1 MNLKGDRAPTKVPQS
16 PYEMMSATKRNNEVI
31 MTNNESKIYVLE
43 YDKQPNTEEY
53 SLKVTP
59 HESTESALQ
68 QAQSSNS
75 DQHCVSTVNPVED
88 GEERK

>member
-1 MNLKGDRAPTKVPQS
+1 MGCVPQQ
-16 PYEMMSATKRNNEVI
+16 RNNEVI

-43 YDKQPNTEEY
+43 YDKQADTEEY

-68 QAQSSNS
+68 QAQSSTAN
-75 DQHCVSTVNPVED
+75 QHCVSTVNPIED